1 MYSIHDTPFSGRSKA
16 VSAES
21 VEPCTNSTMRSPG
34 NRDSEAGRL
43 LRTESSMPGSAEG
56 TMNSSVTRAC
66 SCNTVAQPPS
76 HNGRA
81 RNSNGASLDMNVA
94 PWLAILGVAHVLV
107 EQRITAFRG
116 DAEGAGTIRPGEA
129 EGAKLGGD
137 IHWDGRRVALR
148 VGGVPQ
154 LPQPVEILRRQVR
167 IHAYNNLP
175 DADPNRQG
183 GVPPL
188 RARLRRAVRP
198 HPTAGPQGCR
208 QGARLPAGRARARG
222 RRG

>member
-1 MYSIHDTPFSGRSKA
+1 
-16 VSAES
+16 
-21 VEPCTNSTMRSPG
+21 
-34 NRDSEAGRL
+34 
-43 LRTESSMPGSAEG
+43 MPGSAEG
-56 TMNSSVTRAC
+56 SMNSSVTRAC
-66 SCNTVAQPPS
+66 SCSTVAQPPS
-76 HNGRA
+76 QNGRA

-94 PWLAILGVAHVLV
+94 PWLTILGVAHVLV

-116 DAEGAGTIRPGEA
+116 DAEGARTIRPGEA

-137 IHWDGRRVALR
+137 IHWNGRRVALR
-148 VGGVPQ
+148 VRGVPQ

-198 HPTAGPQGCR
+198 HPSAGPQGRR
-208 QGARLPAGRARARG
+208 QRARPAGSRAVAAALSAAYARH
-222 RRG
+222 RH

>member
-1 MYSIHDTPFSGRSKA
+1 
-16 VSAES
+16 
-21 VEPCTNSTMRSPG
+21 
-34 NRDSEAGRL
+34 
-43 LRTESSMPGSAEG
+43 MPGSAEG

-66 SCNTVAQPPS
+66 SCSTVAQPPS

-94 PWLAILGVAHVLV
+94 PRLAILGVAHVLV
-107 EQRITAFRG
+107 QQRITAFRG
-116 DAEGAGTIRPGEA
+116 DGEGASIRPGEA

-137 IHWDGRRVALR
+137 ILWNARRVALR
-148 VGGVPQ
+148 VRGVPQ

-175 DADPNRQG
+175 DAHPNRQG

-188 RARLRRAVRP
+188 RARLRRAVRARP
-198 HPTAGPQGCR
+198 SARSQGGR

-222 RRG
+222 RRGHRAVAAALSAAYA